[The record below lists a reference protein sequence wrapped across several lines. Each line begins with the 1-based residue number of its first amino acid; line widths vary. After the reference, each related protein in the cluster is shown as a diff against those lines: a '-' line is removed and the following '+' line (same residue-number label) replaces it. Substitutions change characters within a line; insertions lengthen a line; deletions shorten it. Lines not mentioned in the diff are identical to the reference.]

1 MNNFHLPEIS
11 ATNQDERNGSFA
23 IEPLHRGF
31 GVTIGNSLR
40 RVLLSSL
47 GGAAVTAF
55 SVKGAAHE
63 FTTVEG
69 VKEDLVTVTLNLK
82 KLHFKVY
89 ADEPQVLKIKK
100 KGKGVVTAADIE
112 SNSDVEVVNTDQV
125 IATVDDDKT
134 TFEMELRVEK
144 GRGYS
149 SVDERSDEL
158 PVEMIGI
165 DASFSPVERVRYK
178 TENTRVGQI
187 TDLDKLI
194 LDIETDGTIAP
205 EDALN
210 QAAAIL
216 VNHFN
221 IIAGGS
227 ELVASKEEDTEE
239 TETEDLAISI
249 ADMELSQRTLN
260 ALEKNEITTV
270 KQLASMSESELK
282 DLKGFGSKALEEVV
296 AKLKELE
303 LK

>member
-11 ATNQDERNGSFA
+11 ILNEDERSGSFA

-47 GGAAVTAF
+47 GGSAVTAF
-55 SVKGAAHE
+55 SIKGASHE
-63 FTTVEG
+63 FTTVDG
-69 VKEDLVTVTLNLK
+69 VKEDVVSITLNLK
-82 KLHFKVY
+82 RLNFKVFS
-89 ADEPQVLKIKK
+89 DEPQILKIKK

-112 SNSDVEVVNTDQV
+112 ESNDVEVVNKDQV
-125 IATVDDDKT
+125 IATLDSDKT
-134 TFEMELRVEK
+134 SFEMELQVEK

-149 SVDERSDEL
+149 PVDERDENL
-158 PVEMIGI
+158 NVDMIAI

-194 LDIETDGTIAP
+194 LDIETDGSIPAQ
-205 EDALN
+205 DALK
-210 QAAAIL
+210 QAASIL

-221 IIAGGS
+221 IIAGGEVES
-227 ELVASKEEDTEE
+227 EAETEEDTVG
-239 TETEDLAISI
+239 TEDLEISI

-260 ALEKNEITTV
+260 ALEKNDITTV
-270 KQLASMSESELK
+270 KQLASMSETELK
-282 DLKGFGSKALEEVV
+282 DLKGFGSKALDEVV
-296 AKLKELE
+296 GKLKELE

>member
-187 TDLDKLI
+187 TDLDKLM

>member
-11 ATNQDERNGSFA
+11 ILNEDERSGSFA
-23 IEPLHRGF
+23 IDPLHRGF

-47 GGAAVTAF
+47 GGSAVTAF
-55 SVKGAAHE
+55 SIKGASHE
-63 FTTVEG
+63 FTTVDG
-69 VKEDLVTVTLNLK
+69 VKEDVVSITLNLK
-82 KLHFKVY
+82 RLNFKVFS
-89 ADEPQVLKIKK
+89 DEPQILKIKK

-112 SNSDVEVVNTDQV
+112 ESNDVEVVNKDQV
-125 IATVDDDKT
+125 IATLDSDKT
-134 TFEMELRVEK
+134 SFEMELQVEK

-149 SVDERSDEL
+149 PVDERDENL
-158 PVEMIGI
+158 NVDMIAI

-194 LDIETDGTIAP
+194 LDIETDGSIPAQ
-205 EDALN
+205 DALK
-210 QAAAIL
+210 QAASIL

-221 IIAGGS
+221 IIAGGEVES
-227 ELVASKEEDTEE
+227 EAETEEDTVG
-239 TETEDLAISI
+239 TEDLEISI

-260 ALEKNEITTV
+260 ALEKNDITTV
-270 KQLASMSESELK
+270 KQLASMSETELK
-282 DLKGFGSKALEEVV
+282 DLKGFGSKALDEVV
-296 AKLKELE
+296 GKLKELE